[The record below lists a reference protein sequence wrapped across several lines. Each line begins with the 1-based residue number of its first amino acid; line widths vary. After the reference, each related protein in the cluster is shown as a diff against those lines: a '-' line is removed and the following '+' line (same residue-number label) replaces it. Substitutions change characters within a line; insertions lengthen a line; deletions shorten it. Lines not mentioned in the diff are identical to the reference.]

1 MHQTP
6 ETKEEYSAKIPA
18 LQVLTSLGWQYVSPT
33 ECMSKRGS
41 NREVL
46 LKDELVRFLQGRQF
60 EWNGEK
66 HYLST
71 NAIEQIVRE
80 LSSPGL
86 NEGLL
91 TANERIYDKLTLGIT
106 VKEFIGGKP
115 VQPTIPIID
124 WDNPKDNLFTITEE
138 MEVISSGGTHKRIPD
153 LVCFVNGIPL
163 VVIEAKRPESGNP
176 NKSMLDE
183 GVSQSIRNQK
193 KDEIPQLFCYAQLLL
208 AISNTEGRYATT
220 ATPKKFWATWREEE
234 LDEALFHEVKNTP
247 LSDAAKDGLF
257 ADRPAKM
264 RDYFES
270 LWSQEV
276 LPTDQDRLLIS
287 LLKKD
292 RLLEMIKYF
301 IIFDKRVGK
310 IVARYQQAFGIK
322 SMLDRVK
329 QLDDKG
335 SREGGVI
342 WHTTGSG
349 KSFTMVFLSKALLLE
364 PDLRDCRV
372 IIVTDRVDLEKQL
385 SKTFLS
391 GGAYGSVVATK
402 KEGEKAKVRSGREL
416 AHRIGKGTDR
426 IIFTIIDKFSTASK
440 LSECYNPSDKIIVLI
455 DEGHRSTGGETFE
468 RMRTVLPNAS
478 YIAFTG
484 TPLLK
489 GDKTQNKFGR
499 IIHSYT
505 MQRAVE
511 DGTVTPLLYEERRP
525 ELDVNESAIDNWF
538 EKITARLTDEQ
549 RTDLKKKFAN
559 KGAVYGSEN
568 RIELIAWDIATHFA
582 DNVKALGMGLKG
594 QIATDSKLSAIRF
607 KKYLDAT
614 GLVSSAVIISPPDTR
629 EGHSDVNEATLP
641 EVQQWFKDA
650 VGNASNAEQYE
661 RDTIEAFGTD
671 EGVDI
676 LIVVDK
682 LLTGFDEPRN
692 TVLYIDKPL
701 KEHNLLQAI
710 ARVNRLHEA
719 KDFGLLID
727 YRGILKELDTTLKQ
741 YQDLQ
746 ERTQGGF
753 DVDDIDGLYQQV
765 GTEYKKLPMY
775 HERLWGIFKGVQN
788 RKDLEQYRQVLIP
801 RFIEEEDGATS
812 DTRQKVREDFY
823 QALTEYGLCLKV
835 ALASRSFYEDG
846 SFSEKDIAKYKSDLR
861 FFTNLRKIARQDAQE
876 TVDYSAY
883 EEQIRRLVDKHVVG
897 ESIHD
902 SEGVILVDE
911 ISKDDDP
918 ENWTKEKTR
927 NETDIIRTRVKKTIE
942 QSLGDDPYAQKV
954 FSELLREAIA
964 QAEMM
969 FEHPFK
975 QFELFEEFEATVKN
989 RSGLGI
995 PKELDESE
1003 TAKAYYGTFR
1013 LVLGEDHFESIEPE
1027 EQQQLIEEAMSIDTI
1042 VGNAVAEHSLNP
1054 QSMESS
1060 IKTGVLP
1067 RLFKLIGLDKAKDV
1081 IEHIIQITRVRLS
1094 YGNK

>member
-6 ETKEEYSAKIPA
+6 ETREEYSAKIPA
-18 LQVLTSLGWQYVSPT
+18 LQILTNLGWTYVSPT

-46 LKDELVRFLQGRQF
+46 LKDELVRFLQARQF
-60 EWNGEK
+60 DWNGER
-66 HYLST
+66 HHLSP
-71 NAIEQIVRE
+71 NAIEQIIRE

-106 VKEFIGGKP
+106 VKEFINGKA

-124 WDNPKDNLFTITEE
+124 WNNPENNLFTVTEE

-208 AISNTEGRYATT
+208 AISNTEGRYGTT
-220 ATPKKFWATWREEE
+220 MTPKKFWATWREEE
-234 LDEALFHEVKNTP
+234 LDDAVFHEVKNTP
-247 LSDAAKDGLF
+247 LSDVAKDAIF
-257 ADRPAKM
+257 TDRPAKM
-264 RDYFES
+264 RIYFES
-270 LWSQEV
+270 LWSQDV

-322 SMLDRVK
+322 SMLERVK
-329 QLDDKG
+329 ELDDKG
-335 SREGGVI
+335 GREGGVI

-364 PDLRDCRV
+364 PELRDCRV

-391 GGAYGSVVATK
+391 GGAYGSAVAAK
-402 KEGEKAKVRSGREL
+402 KEGAKAKVRSGRDL
-416 AHRIGKGTDR
+416 AKRIGKGTDR

-489 GDKTQNKFGR
+489 GDKTENKFGR

-582 DNVKALGMGLKG
+582 DNIKALGMGLKG
-594 QIATDSKLSAIRF
+594 QLATDSKLSAIRF
-607 KKYLDAT
+607 KKYLDET

-629 EGHSDVNEATLP
+629 EGHSDVNESNLP
-641 EVQQWFKDA
+641 EIQQWFKDT
-650 VGNASNAEQYE
+650 VGNAANAEQYE
-661 RDTIEAFGTD
+661 RETIEAFGTD

-682 LLTGFDEPRN
+682 LLTGFDEPKN

-765 GTEYKKLPMY
+765 GTEYKKLPMLN
-775 HERLWGIFKGVQN
+775 ERLWGIFKDVQN
-788 RKDLEQYRQVLIP
+788 KQDLEQYRQVLIP
-801 RFIEEEDGATS
+801 QFIEEEDGVTT

-846 SFSEKDIAKYKSDLR
+846 SFSEKDISRYKADLR
-861 FFTNLRKIARQDAQE
+861 FFTNLRKIVRQDAQE

-897 ESIHD
+897 DSIQE
-902 SEGVILVDE
+902 SEGVILVDDM
-911 ISKDDDP
+911 SKDDDP
-918 ENWTKEKTR
+918 KNWTKEKTR

-942 QSLGDDPYAQKV
+942 QELGDDPYAQKV

-964 QAEMM
+964 QAEKM
-969 FEHPFK
+969 FDHPNK
-975 QFELFEEFEATVKN
+975 QFELFEEFEAQVKR

-1013 LVLGEDHFESIEPE
+1013 LILGEDHFQTIELEE
-1027 EQQQLIEEAMSIDTI
+1027 EQKLIEEAITIDSI

-1060 IKTGVLP
+1060 IKAGILP
-1067 RLFKLIGLDKAKDV
+1067 SLFKLIGLDKAKDV

-1094 YGNK
+1094 NGNR